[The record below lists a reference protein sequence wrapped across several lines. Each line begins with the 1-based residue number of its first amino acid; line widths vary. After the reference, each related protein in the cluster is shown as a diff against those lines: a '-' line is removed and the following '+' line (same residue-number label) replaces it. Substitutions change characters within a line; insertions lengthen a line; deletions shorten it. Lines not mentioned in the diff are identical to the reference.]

1 MPLDVLDTSRE
12 GRGIVVAETSQILDR
27 GLKVLALLADAP
39 EGMSVPDIATELGVN
54 RTVVYRI
61 LATLGQHGLIRRDVN
76 GRTRLGLG
84 ALQLAR
90 RAHPLVRDAA
100 VPCLRRLAEE
110 TGATA
115 HLTIVDG
122 LEALVVAVAEPTW
135 TDYHV
140 AYRVG
145 SRHALDAGAA
155 GLAILAA
162 RRTNAGLDAATSFVY
177 APGDGR
183 HTVPGIAAAV
193 PHLAAVESS
202 VGIVSLGNLDTEHL
216 GARVAEAAAELSE
229 ELGGAHVSAA

>member
-1 MPLDVLDTSRE
+1 MA
-12 GRGIVVAETSQILDR
+12 AETSQTLDR
-27 GLKVLALLADAP
+27 GLKVLALLADASD
-39 EGMSVPDIATELGVN
+39 GMSVPDIAAAIGVN

-61 LATLGQHGLIRRDVN
+61 LATLEQHGLIRRDAG

-122 LEALVVAVAEPTW
+122 TEALVVAVAEPTW

-145 SRHALDAGAA
+145 ARHELDAGAA

-162 RRTNAGLDAATSFVY
+162 RRALGGLEPASPFVY
-177 APGDGR
+177 APGDGT

-193 PHLAAVESS
+193 PGLAAVESS
-202 VGIVSLGNLDTEHL
+202 VGIVSLGALDIERM
-216 GARVAEAAAELSE
+216 GARVADAATELSD
-229 ELGGAHVSAA
+229 ELGGVRTPVA

>member
-1 MPLDVLDTSRE
+1 MA
-12 GRGIVVAETSQILDR
+12 AETSQTLDR
-27 GLKVLALLADAP
+27 GLKVLEQLADAP
-39 EGMSVPDIATELGVN
+39 EGLTVPEISAALGVN

-61 LATLGQHGLIRRDVN
+61 LATLEQHGLIRRDAG

-122 LEALVVAVAEPTW
+122 LDALAVAVAEPTW

-145 SRHALDAGAA
+145 SRHPLEQGAA
-155 GLAILAA
+155 GQAILSA
-162 RRTNAGLDAATSFVY
+162 RRVRAGLDPAVPY
-177 APGDGR
+177 VHVPGDGHR
-183 HTVPGIAAAV
+183 SAPGIAAAV
-193 PHLAAVESS
+193 PALAGVEAS
-202 VGIVSLGNLDTEHL
+202 VGVLSFSELDSERF
-216 GARVAEAAAELSE
+216 GPRVAEAALELAET
-229 ELGGAHVSAA
+229 LGGGPRLPVQRDDEIVRQAAVRAG

>member
-1 MPLDVLDTSRE
+1 M
-12 GRGIVVAETSQILDR
+12 VAETSQTLDR
-27 GLKVLALLADAP
+27 GLKVLELLADASD
-39 EGMSVPDIATELGVN
+39 GLSVHDIAAALGVN

-61 LATLGQHGLIRRDVN
+61 LATLEQHGLIRRDES

-122 LEALVVAVAEPTW
+122 MEALVVAVAEPTW

-145 SRHALDAGAA
+145 SRHALEAGAA

-162 RRTNAGLDAATSFVY
+162 RRVMAGLDGPRSYVY

-183 HTVPGIAAAV
+183 HTVPGIAASV
-193 PHLAAVESS
+193 PDLAAVESS
-202 VGIVSLGNLDTEHL
+202 VGIVSLGNLDTERL
-216 GARVAEAAAELSE
+216 GHRVAEAAAELSD
-229 ELGGAHVSAA
+229 ELGGVRVSAA

>member
-1 MPLDVLDTSRE
+1 M
-12 GRGIVVAETSQILDR
+12 VAETSQILDR

-39 EGMSVPDIATELGVN
+39 EGMSVPDIATRLGVN

-90 RAHPLVRDAA
+90 RAQPLVRDAA

-122 LEALVVAVAEPTW
+122 MEALVVAVAEPTW

-162 RRTNAGLDAATSFVY
+162 RRTIAGLDAATTYVY

-202 VGIVSLGNLDTEHL
+202 VGIVSLGNLDTEHV

-229 ELGGAHVSAA
+229 ELGGVHVSAA